1 MRRLRSFLPVLAFP
15 AAVVAAAACGNKGD
29 GRDTIAVP
37 AAAVDTTPNTN
48 QQGGAAV
55 TAGPPGAG
63 TAATGATAAQGVDTP
78 ITRKLRAED
87 SARRA
92 AAGTGTK
99 RP

>member
-1 MRRLRSFLPVLAFP
+1 MRRLRSFLPLLAFP
-15 AAVVAAAACGNKGD
+15 VVAAACGGKGD

-37 AAAVDTTPNTN
+37 AAAVDTTPNAN

-55 TAGPPGAG
+55 TAGQPGAG
-63 TAATGATAAQGVDTP
+63 TAASGATKAEGVDTP

-92 AAGTGTK
+92 AASTGTK
-99 RP
+99 QP